1 MAKGMVIKAWL
12 DAVPTN
18 IARSE
23 RAHGAMRVDL
33 RSVGQGRALAPSS
46 NRMLCRELKAAH
58 VEKGGVDPAPALS
71 TMAIGDEAKLG
82 AGRAAKLNGA
92 HPGNP
97 WLRYLNM
104 KMHSYKVYQ
113 GSGRALTDDEIKSV
127 RAAALEDWHTIRE
140 NNSQHSGWKDFSR
153 NQSTLKANR
162 VQAIADKGAQRA
174 FEGVWSSSS
183 SAMFMLDPDDVANG
197 LAEFDKGMSKLDKVR
212 RAWQD
217 ATLPSGYPR

>member
-1 MAKGMVIKAWL
+1 MALASAATSHDAKVKVAQSFLQHNELCLPPFARQLRKLYPTKETLMAKGMVIKAWL

-104 KMHSYKVYQ
+104 KMHSYKLCQ
-113 GSGRALTDDEIKSV
+113 GSCRALTDDEMQSV
-127 RAAALEDWHTIRE
+127 RAAALADWRTIQD
-140 NNSQHSGWKDFSR
+140 NPVQHRAWKALSR
-153 NQSTLKANR
+153 GQSALKANR
-162 VQAIADKGAQRA
+162 A
-174 FEGVWSSSS
+174 
-183 SAMFMLDPDDVANG
+183 
-197 LAEFDKGMSKLDKVR
+197 
-212 RAWQD
+212 
-217 ATLPSGYPR
+217 